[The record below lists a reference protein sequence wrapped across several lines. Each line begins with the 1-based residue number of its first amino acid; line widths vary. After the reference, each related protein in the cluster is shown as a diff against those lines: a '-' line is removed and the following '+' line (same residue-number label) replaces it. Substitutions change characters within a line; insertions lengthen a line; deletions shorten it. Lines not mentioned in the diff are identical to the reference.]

1 MEEKNSRGERPGVLL
16 IVLATIGGLAL
27 LGFLFTFL
35 ITVLIV
41 RGGVESVSEVSG
53 NRIGIVEIKGVI
65 TTPEKALD
73 AMKQFRENENVK
85 AVVLRIDSPGGAVGA
100 SQEIFQEARRLD
112 MVKPVIASL
121 GNTAASGGYYSAVGA
136 RYIVANPGTVT
147 GSIGVIMKLPNV
159 EKLLEKLGIK
169 TTVIKSGRLKDLA
182 SITRE
187 LSPEE
192 RAVLKSVMDDIH
204 GQFIRDVAKGRSL
217 PGEKVK
223 SLADGR
229 IFSGQQALELK
240 LVDEL
245 GNFSVALDKAA
256 EIAKIS
262 GDWKVLYP
270 KKDKITAIREILEE
284 SGARTI
290 LNLVDLMSQRNS
302 SSAVVPE

>member
-1 MEEKNSRGERPGVLL
+1 MEEKNSRNRGSGVIV
-16 IVLATIGGLAL
+16 IVLATIGGLVL

-35 ITVLIV
+35 LVFFMV
-41 RGGVESVSEVSG
+41 RGGVESVGTASVDK
-53 NRIGIVEIKGVI
+53 IGIVEIKGVI
-65 TTPEKALD
+65 TTPEKVLD
-73 AMKQFRENENVK
+73 AMKQFRENDQVK

-112 MVKPVIASL
+112 HLKPVIASL
-121 GNTAASGGYYSAVGA
+121 GNTAASGGYYSAAGA

-182 SITRE
+182 SITRD

-204 GQFIRDVAKGRSL
+204 GQFIKDVADSRKLSL
-217 PGEKVK
+217 EKVT

-229 IFSGQQALELK
+229 IFSGHQALELK

-256 EIAKIS
+256 ELGKIS
-262 GDWKVLYP
+262 GKWKAIYP

-284 SGARTI
+284 SGAKTI
-290 LNLVDLMSQRNS
+290 SNLLDLVALKNT
-302 SSAVVPE
+302 SAVVPE

>member
-1 MEEKNSRGERPGVLL
+1 MEEKNSRGARPGVLL

-35 ITVLIV
+35 ITVLIF
-41 RGGVESVSEVSG
+41 RGGVESVGEVSG

-204 GQFIRDVAKGRSL
+204 GQFIRDVAQGRSL
-217 PGEKVK
+217 PEEKVK

-262 GDWKVLYP
+262 GEWKVLYP

-284 SGARTI
+284 SGARTM
-290 LNLVDLMSQRNS
+290 LNLVDLNSQRNS

>member
-1 MEEKNSRGERPGVLL
+1 MEEKNSRNRGSGVIV
-16 IVLATIGGLAL
+16 IVLATIGGLVL

-35 ITVLIV
+35 LVFFMV
-41 RGGVESVSEVSG
+41 RGGVESVGATSVDK
-53 NRIGIVEIKGVI
+53 IGIVDIKGVI
-65 TTPEKALD
+65 TTPEKVLD
-73 AMKQFRENENVK
+73 AMKQFRENNQVK

-112 MVKPVIASL
+112 HLKPVIASL
-121 GNTAASGGYYSAVGA
+121 GNTAASGGYYSAAGA

-182 SITRE
+182 SITRD

-204 GQFIRDVAKGRSL
+204 GQFMKDVADSRKLSL
-217 PGEKVK
+217 EKVT

-229 IFSGQQALELK
+229 IFSGHQALELK

-256 EIAKIS
+256 ELGKIS
-262 GDWKVLYP
+262 GKWKAIYP

-284 SGARTI
+284 SGAKTI
-290 LNLVDLMSQRNS
+290 SNLLDLVALKNT
-302 SSAVVPE
+302 SAVVPE

>member
-1 MEEKNSRGERPGVLL
+1 MEEKNSRGARPGVLL

-35 ITVLIV
+35 ITVLIF

-204 GQFIRDVAKGRSL
+204 GQFIRDVAQGRSL
-217 PGEKVK
+217 PEEKVK

-262 GDWKVLYP
+262 GEWKVLYP

>member
-1 MEEKNSRGERPGVLL
+1 MEEKNSRGARPGVLL

-35 ITVLIV
+35 ITVLIF
-41 RGGVESVSEVSG
+41 RGGVESVGEVSG

-204 GQFIRDVAKGRSL
+204 GQFIRDVAQGRSL
-217 PGEKVK
+217 PEEKVK

-262 GDWKVLYP
+262 GEWKVLYP

-284 SGARTI
+284 SGARTM

>member
-1 MEEKNSRGERPGVLL
+1 MDEKNSRNRGSGVIV
-16 IVLATIGGLAL
+16 IVLATIGGLVL

-35 ITVLIV
+35 LVFFMV
-41 RGGVESVSEVSG
+41 RGGVESVGATSVDK
-53 NRIGIVEIKGVI
+53 IGIVDIKGVI
-65 TTPEKALD
+65 TTPEKVLD
-73 AMKQFRENENVK
+73 AMKQFRENDQVK

-112 MVKPVIASL
+112 HLKPVIASL
-121 GNTAASGGYYSAVGA
+121 GNTAASGGYYSAAGA

-182 SITRE
+182 SITRD

-204 GQFIRDVAKGRSL
+204 GQFIKDVADSRKLSL
-217 PGEKVK
+217 EKVT

-229 IFSGQQALELK
+229 IFSGHQALELK

-256 EIAKIS
+256 ELGKIS
-262 GDWKVLYP
+262 GKWKAIYP

-284 SGARTI
+284 SGAKTI
-290 LNLVDLMSQRNS
+290 SNLLDLVALKNT
-302 SSAVVPE
+302 SAVVPE

>member
-1 MEEKNSRGERPGVLL
+1 MEEKNSGGERPGVLL

-204 GQFIRDVAKGRSL
+204 GQFIRDVAQGRSL
-217 PGEKVK
+217 PEEKVK

-262 GDWKVLYP
+262 GEWKVLYP

-284 SGARTI
+284 SGARTM

>member
-1 MEEKNSRGERPGVLL
+1 MEEKNSRNRGSGVIV
-16 IVLATIGGLAL
+16 IVLATIGGLVL

-35 ITVLIV
+35 LVFFMV
-41 RGGVESVSEVSG
+41 RGGVESVGATSVDK
-53 NRIGIVEIKGVI
+53 IGIVDIKGVI
-65 TTPEKALD
+65 TTPEKVLD
-73 AMKQFRENENVK
+73 AMKQFRENNQVK

-112 MVKPVIASL
+112 HLKPVIASL
-121 GNTAASGGYYSAVGA
+121 GNTAASGGYYSAAGA

-182 SITRE
+182 SITRD

-204 GQFIRDVAKGRSL
+204 GQFIKDVADSRKLSL
-217 PGEKVK
+217 EKVT

-229 IFSGQQALELK
+229 IFSGHQALELK

-256 EIAKIS
+256 ELGKIS
-262 GDWKVLYP
+262 GKWKAIYP

-284 SGARTI
+284 SGAKTI
-290 LNLVDLMSQRNS
+290 SNLLDLVALKNT
-302 SSAVVPE
+302 SAVVPE

>member
-1 MEEKNSRGERPGVLL
+1 MEEKNSRGARPGVLL

>member
-1 MEEKNSRGERPGVLL
+1 MEEKNSRGARPGVLL
-16 IVLATIGGLAL
+16 IALATIGGLAL

-35 ITVLIV
+35 ITVLIF
-41 RGGVESVSEVSG
+41 RGGVESVGEVSG